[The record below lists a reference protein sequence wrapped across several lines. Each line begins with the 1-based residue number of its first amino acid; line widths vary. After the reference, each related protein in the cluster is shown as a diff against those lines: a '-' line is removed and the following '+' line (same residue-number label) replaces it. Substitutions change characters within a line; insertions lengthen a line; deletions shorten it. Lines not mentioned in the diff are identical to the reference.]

1 MEAILIEAHC
11 LFFFFFCMQGVRT
24 LTSQA
29 GATTSTPINLTK
41 DDPHYSYMLK
51 VVDPSKKGQYKVHR
65 LRGIT
70 RLFTTCSEIRATL
83 KETLSEHV
91 PDSDDFDIGYIEPG
105 KQGIRG
111 KTRWIFDSDDIGDM
125 YREYQTAG
133 KLELIIWCDGR
144 RQDRAYNKRPTAE
157 TNEPVAC
164 KKARTSCNDL
174 NSKTLDE
181 VDALFQQLDGKHNG
195 KFSIEQLRMWA
206 HMINMGKHTSLENPP
221 DKPFFRGNKKKSLLA
236 ADVDTADISP
246 AKRSNLRSQYMAQM
260 KDWHALFESGAITR
274 EEYDDQKTKILED
287 LQKL

>member
-1 MEAILIEAHC
+1 M
-11 LFFFFFCMQGVRT
+11 
-24 LTSQA
+24 
-29 GATTSTPINLTK
+29 
-41 DDPHYSYMLK
+41 
-51 VVDPSKKGQYKVHR
+51 
-65 LRGIT
+65 
-70 RLFTTCSEIRATL
+70 

-125 YREYQTAG
+125 YREYQSAG

-157 TNEPVAC
+157 TNEPVAR

-181 VDALFQQLDGKHNG
+181 VDALFQQLDGKHKG
-195 KFSIEQLRMWA
+195 KFSIEQLQMWV
-206 HMINMGKHTSLENPP
+206 HRSIWENTSLENPP
-221 DKPFFRGNKKKSLLA
+221 DKPFFWGNKKKSLLA

-246 AKRSNLRSQYMAQM
+246 AKCSNLRSQYMAQM